1 MDYIITQNMINRLPK
16 GMIIFK
22 EGEPVQYIAMLI
34 KGRVV
39 IRSHGVNITV
49 GPGSF
54 IGVNDLYTG
63 KYQSIYEA
71 DDDIALHIYPVSK
84 AEDLEAILSANSEC
98 NGFIVATLN
107 RLIYEYNVICR
118 ELAREAASLHQF
130 LKSTYQQCLDLA
142 NHKIEFPQYLNRIM
156 SHSPEDDGLE
166 LLECRINYYS
176 ECRNL
181 PINVV
186 KQFYSHS
193 NTITL
198 YEVDEQVNIINQ
210 QMEMVK
216 KLAENYASMA
226 GCLLDNSDSC
236 LFYVLNTL
244 ADDEALILE
253 KSSYLLDVLDNI
265 TNEINK
271 AAGFMK
277 QILGRE
283 LAIDRK
289 RMEKLN
295 HLLLTRNMTAI
306 KMQAGGKPYTE
317 EEARLALEELKDSFD
332 KILSYAGV
340 DEEKAEPMKKDM
352 QDFIMMKDKLSNDN
366 TARAVRRK
374 ITENYY
380 NLYKEVF
387 IKAYN
392 DSGVPRLIELFLK
405 YGYVDERL
413 LTEEQ
418 LLYFYFL
425 PDDDRD
431 IEPFKVYDIVT
442 WLTLIY
448 EGKKEPSKN
457 EFALDYTE
465 MLMDMKRQGR
475 LTEKE
480 MLIWQTDA
488 EKKLEYEIKNMFRY
502 NNRIVNGQITTFV
515 PVLHKEQ
522 LISDMNRIRVTA
534 AKIKASLEK
543 LISIDYSVFD
553 REIIYSNSEKNIKRE
568 YIIKKVYP
576 DIILMPTVGVNGVM
590 WQDITGKKRD
600 TPGRFIL
607 PAFTEIDMDNMLARV
622 LGRFRWEIC
631 RTVEGA
637 MWNDIT
643 KKSLTSEYTY
653 YLQFYRKMR
662 DLSEEK
668 KEKIKNQIQRGRNIR
683 EVFIADYLSWILY
696 EASGAIKLTKPAR
709 EILATYCPFSRKI
722 REQLKMQ
729 PIFEEAMN
737 RYYFEKKKKI
747 REIEGRYRMLEKEN
761 IEITQELMDTLTY
774 YKES

>member
-1 MDYIITQNMINRLPK
+1 MDYKITQNAINRLSK

-63 KYQSIYEA
+63 KYQSVYEA
-71 DDDIALHIYPVSK
+71 DDDIALHMYSVRK
-84 AEDLEAILSANSEC
+84 AEDLDAILSANSEC
-98 NGFIVATLN
+98 NGYIVATLN

-118 ELAREAASLHQF
+118 EFAREAASLHQF
-130 LKSTYQQCLDLA
+130 LINTYRQCLDLA
-142 NHKIEFPQYLNRIM
+142 NHKIEFLQYLNRIM
-156 SHSPEDDGLE
+156 SLSPGDDGLE
-166 LLECRINYYS
+166 LLEGRINYYS

-181 PINVV
+181 PISVI

-198 YEVDEQVNIINQ
+198 YEVEEQVNIINRQ
-210 QMEMVK
+210 LEMVK
-216 KLAENYASMA
+216 GLAKNYAAMA
-226 GCLLDNSDSC
+226 ECLLDKSDSC

-244 ADDEALILE
+244 AEDEELILE
-253 KSSYLLDVLDNI
+253 KSSYLLDILDNI
-265 TNEINK
+265 INEINK
-271 AAGFMK
+271 AVGFMK
-277 QILGRE
+277 QMLGRE
-283 LAIDRK
+283 LEIDRK
-289 RMEKLN
+289 RIEKLN
-295 HLLLTRNMTAI
+295 HLLLSQNMAAI

-317 EEARLALEELKDSFD
+317 EEARQALEELKGSFD
-332 KILSYAGV
+332 KILSYAGI
-340 DEEKAEPMKKDM
+340 DEENAESMKQAM
-352 QDFIMMKDKLSNDN
+352 QDFIMMKDKLSNDD

-374 ITENYY
+374 VTENHY

-392 DSGVPRLIELFLK
+392 DSEVPRLIKLFLK
-405 YGYVDERL
+405 YGYADERL

-457 EFALDYTE
+457 EFDLDYTE
-465 MLMDMKRQGR
+465 MLADMKRQGR

-480 MLIWQTDA
+480 MLIWQSDA
-488 EKKLEYEIKNMFRY
+488 EKKLEYEIKNMFKY
-502 NNRIVNGQITTFV
+502 NNRIANGQITTFV
-515 PVLHKEQ
+515 PVLHKEL
-522 LISDMNRIRVTA
+522 LIGDMNRIRVTA
-534 AKIKASLEK
+534 KKIKASLEK
-543 LISIDYSVFD
+543 LISIDYSIFD
-553 REIIYSNSEKNIKRE
+553 REIIYSNEEKNIKRE

-576 DIILMPTVGVNGVM
+576 DIILMPTVGVNGIM

-607 PAFTEIDMDNMLARV
+607 PAFTEMDLDTMLAKI

-631 RTVEGA
+631 RTVEGVL
-637 MWNDIT
+637 WNDIT

-683 EVFIADYLSWILY
+683 EVFISDYLNWILY
-696 EASGAIKLTKPAR
+696 EATGAIKLTKPAR

-737 RYYFEKKKKI
+737 RYYSEKKKKI

-761 IEITQELMDTLTY
+761 IQITQELMDTLTY

>member
-1 MDYIITQNMINRLPK
+1 MDYKITQNAINRLPK
-16 GMIIFK
+16 GMVIFK
-22 EGEPVQYIAMLI
+22 EGEPAQYIAMLI

-63 KYQSIYEA
+63 KYQSVYEA
-71 DDDIALHIYPVSK
+71 DDDIALYIYPVSK
-84 AEDLEAILSANSEC
+84 VEDLDAILSANSEC
-98 NGFIVATLN
+98 NGYIVATLN
-107 RLIYEYNVICR
+107 KLIYEYNEICR
-118 ELAREAASLHQF
+118 EFAREVASLHQF
-130 LKSTYQQCLDLA
+130 LKDTYQQCLDLI

-156 SHSPEDDGLE
+156 SLSPGDDGLE
-166 LLECRINYYS
+166 MLDGRINFYS
-176 ECRNL
+176 ECRNM
-181 PINVV
+181 PISVV
-186 KQFYSHS
+186 KQFYSYS

-198 YEVDEQVNIINQ
+198 YEVEEQVNIINQ
-210 QMEMVK
+210 QIEIIKGLV
-216 KLAENYASMA
+216 ENYASIA
-226 GCLLDNSDSC
+226 GCLMDNSDSC

-244 ADDEALILE
+244 AEDEALILE
-253 KSSYLLDVLDNI
+253 KNSYLLDILDNI
-265 TNEINK
+265 INEINK

-277 QILGRE
+277 QMLGRE
-283 LAIDRK
+283 MAIDRK

-340 DEEKAEPMKKDM
+340 DAKNTESMKKDM
-352 QDFIMMKDKLSNDN
+352 QDFIMMKDKLSNDD
-366 TARAVRRK
+366 TARAIRRK
-374 ITENYY
+374 VTENHY

-405 YGYVDERL
+405 YGYADERL

-442 WLTLIY
+442 WLTLVY

-457 EFALDYTE
+457 EFDLDYTE

-480 MLIWQTDA
+480 MLIWQSDA

-502 NNRIVNGQITTFV
+502 NNRVANGQITTFV

-534 AKIKASLEK
+534 SKIKASLEK
-543 LISIDYSVFD
+543 LIGIDYSVFD

-607 PAFTEIDMDNMLARV
+607 PAFTEIDLDNMLARV

-668 KEKIKNQIQRGRNIR
+668 KEKIKNQLQRGRNIR
-683 EVFIADYLSWILY
+683 EVFISDYLSWILY
-696 EASGAIKLTKPAR
+696 EATGAIKLTKPAR

-737 RYYFEKKKKI
+737 RYYSDKKKKI

-774 YKES
+774 YRES